1 MYCKK
6 CGNEVNDSAAFCKK
20 CGYRFQTGDKPAGV
34 QARASVRAS
43 VSPSPVRVTP
53 AAAEPVSAGV
63 KPRARVN
70 KYFVIGLAA
79 ILVVVA
85 AVVVII
91 NFVVKATKSDED
103 IIIEAFKNTFV
114 AESYKYTLK
123 CNPINGEEDYDKNSQ
138 YISYVERSSNNGD
151 VVFYVEDCSKRK
163 GSKDYYERYVYKK
176 GKWYERED
184 DDYVEIEYDD
194 KDDKK
199 DAEKKTKSIIKN
211 YYAINY
217 IDSGYTSLDMVMS
230 TNSTEALEP
239 LLKKYFEKGKLDCV
253 KEYTKKGD
261 KYSFKID
268 YANLAKTLDVDYGKA
283 IKHNIVKTTANQE
296 GADKVKY
303 TLNVDFTVEKDH
315 LKNLNLLLV
324 AEYDKSN
331 YAKLGKWNYEFKNV
345 DKLKYDNCKVSN
357 IKTITQDERRAN
369 LLQKA
374 NENARVAYE
383 FLITSNPY
391 DVFIKEYDGYIF
403 SLDEYAEDKE
413 YYDDAKYDYDEGTYN
428 YYYYNTIGKLYNVMS
443 EKENDENIGKVAFNI
458 KEIDG
463 KEQYFVQ
470 WKNNDD
476 IIGQYPNPT
485 DPEDKVEWDVY
496 NPN

>member
-20 CGYRFQTGDKPAGV
+20 CGYRFQTGDKPADV
-34 QARASVRAS
+34 QARASAKAS
-43 VSPSPVRVTP
+43 VSPSPVKVKPVVRE
-53 AAAEPVSAGV
+53 AVSAGV

-85 AVVVII
+85 AVVVIV

-103 IIIEAFKNTFV
+103 IIIEAFKNTFG
-114 AESYKYTLK
+114 ADSYKYTLK
-123 CNPINGEEDYDKNSQ
+123 CNPINGDEDYDKKRQ
-138 YISYVERSSNNGD
+138 CVLYVERSSDEGD
-151 VVFYVEDCSKRK
+151 TVFYVDKYSTYKDK
-163 GSKDYYERYVYKK
+163 KDYNEGYVYKNN
-176 GKWYERED
+176 KWYEQED
-184 DDYVEIEYDD
+184 NDYVEMDLDD
-194 KDDKK
+194 DEKDEADKITK
-199 DAEKKTKSIIKN
+199 DIIKN
-211 YYAINY
+211 YLAINCNDTGHTK
-217 IDSGYTSLDMVMS
+217 INRIMS
-230 TNSTEALEP
+230 VKSATALEP
-239 LLKKYFEKGKLDCV
+239 LLKKYFEKGKLNCI

-268 YANLAKTLDVDYGKA
+268 YANLVKTLDVDYGKA
-283 IKHNIVKTTANQE
+283 IKGNVVKSNSNQD

-345 DKLKYDNCKVSN
+345 DKLKYDNCKVSD
-357 IKTITQDERRAN
+357 IKLMSKEE
-369 LLQKA
+369 LLQEA
-374 NENARVAYE
+374 NDNSKTAYE
-383 FLITSNPY
+383 FLMTSNPN
-391 DVFIKEYDGYIF
+391 DVSIKEYGGYIF
-403 SLDEYAEDKE
+403 HLDEYAEDKE
-413 YYDDAKYDYDEGTYN
+413 YYDNERDDYSVGTDD

-443 EKENDENIGKVAFNI
+443 KKENDENIGEVSFDI
-458 KEIDG
+458 EEIDG

-470 WKNNDD
+470 WTNND

-485 DPEDKVEWDVY
+485 DPEDKIYWGEY

>member
-20 CGYRFQTGDKPAGV
+20 CGYRFQTGDKPAEV
-34 QARASVRAS
+34 QARASAKAS
-43 VSPSPVRVTP
+43 VSPSPVRVKP
-53 AAAEPVSAGV
+53 AAAEAVSAGV

-103 IIIEAFKNTFV
+103 IIIEAFKNTFG
-114 AESYKYTLK
+114 ADSYKYTLK
-123 CNPINGEEDYDKNSQ
+123 CNPINGDEDYDKNRQ
-138 YISYVERSSNNGD
+138 YISYVERSSNDGD
-151 VVFYVEDCSKRK
+151 VVFYVEECSKEK

-176 GKWYERED
+176 GRWYKQSNG
-184 DDYVEIEYDD
+184 DYVELNYRI

-199 DAEKKTKSIIKN
+199 DSDKKTKSIIKN

-217 IDSGYTSLDMVMS
+217 IDSSYTSLEMVMS
-230 TNSTEALEP
+230 TNATEALEP

-268 YANLAKTLDVDYGKA
+268 YANLAKMLDVDYGKA
-283 IKHNIVKTTANQE
+283 IKRNIVKTTANQE

-303 TLNVDFTVEKDH
+303 TLNVDFTVEKDY
-315 LKNLNLLLV
+315 LKNLNLMLV

-345 DKLKYDNCKVSN
+345 DKLKYDNCKVSD
-357 IKTITQDERRAN
+357 IKLMSKEE
-369 LLQKA
+369 LLQEA
-374 NENARVAYE
+374 NDNSKTAYD
-383 FLITSNPY
+383 FLITTNPY
-391 DVFIKEYDGYIF
+391 VDFMKEYGNYIF
-403 SLDEYAEDKE
+403 DLQEYAKDKE
-413 YYDDAKYDYDEGTYN
+413 YYNSKKNEYSEGTDD
-428 YYYYNTIGKLYNVMS
+428 YYYYSIYEKLYDVMS
-443 EKENDENIGKVAFNI
+443 AKEPDDKIGNVTFGVKEVDGKDQFFVKWKNDNIG
-458 KEIDG
+458 
-463 KEQYFVQ
+463 
-470 WKNNDD
+470 
-476 IIGQYPNPT
+476 IGRYPEPVTIEEVNSYEY
-485 DPEDKVEWDVY
+485 DWGIY
-496 NPN
+496 Y